1 MPVRRHPVTASLS
14 TTPLACIPLDEMLVA
29 RLRSTYTRL
38 RVHDHTLASA
48 FYSKL
53 FAAAPQ
59 VRSMF
64 RSDPATQAAKLMAAL
79 DAVVQNLERPT
90 ETAAM
95 LADLGRRHAGY
106 GAKPEHYDLV
116 VTLLVE
122 SMQDVLGLGSDDPAI
137 REWRMA
143 LRLIADQ
150 MIAASGS
157 ASAARSTQ
165 DR

>member
-1 MPVRRHPVTASLS
+1 MPVRRHPVAASLS
-14 TTPLACIPLDEMLVA
+14 ATPLGSLPLDEKLVA
-29 RLRSTYTRL
+29 RLRSTYTSL
-38 RVHDHTLASA
+38 RAHDHTLASN

-79 DAVVQNLERPT
+79 DAVVQNLERPK

-95 LADLGRRHAGY
+95 LADLGRRHAEY

-116 VTLLVE
+116 VTLLIE
-122 SMQDVLGLGSDDPAI
+122 SMQDVLKLGSDDPAI

-143 LRLIADQ
+143 LRLISDQ
-150 MIAASGS
+150 MIRASGV
-157 ASAARSTQ
+157 ASIERPDRAR
-165 DR
+165 